1 MKNIIKLGMAALIA
15 AFLYGCTTANA
26 ADVIAPADIATV
38 SVLTSITTTTTTTN
52 LMTETTTINTTT
64 IATSSITSQLTSK
77 NNTVLTSCAAVA
89 KNDDSQEMENFE
101 TTAQEKILEKEAS
114 EENEE
119 VKEFIVFK
127 PSTHYLHMNT
137 CHWVND
143 ECYEIEDTNG
153 IECRKCSECNPEIEI
168 INEYIEP
175 TPVVA
180 ATAGIDDYSRTLLA
194 EIVWHEAGSSW
205 IDTYDKAQVAA
216 GVMNR
221 VNDSRFPDTVYAV
234 LTQQGQ
240 FTGYWPGCC
249 TPTQDCYDAV
259 DYYFNNSS
267 SFGNINSW
275 SGDGTSNHFYYQ

>member
-1 MKNIIKLGMAALIA
+1 MKNIIKLGMAALIT

-38 SVLTSITTTTTTTN
+38 SVLTSTITTTTTTN
-52 LMTETTTINTTT
+52 LITETTTINTTT
-64 IATSSITSQLTSK
+64 IAASSITSQLTSK
-77 NNTVLTSCAAVA
+77 NNTILTSCAATA

-101 TTAQEKILEKEAS
+101 TTAQEKILEEALEKT
-114 EENEE
+114 EEIE
-119 VKEFIVFK
+119 EFIVFK

-143 ECYEIEDTNG
+143 ECYKIEDTNG

-180 ATAGIDDYSRTLLA
+180 ATTGIDDYSRTLLA

-205 IDTYDKAQVAA
+205 IGTYDKAQVAA

-275 SGDGTSNHFYYQ
+275 YGDGTSNHFYYQ

>member
-1 MKNIIKLGMAALIA
+1 MKNIIKLGIAALVA

-26 ADVIAPADIATV
+26 ADVIAPADITTV
-38 SVLTSITTTTTTTN
+38 STSITTTITTTN
-52 LMTETTTINTTT
+52 LMTETTTTSATT
-64 IATSSITSQLTSK
+64 IATSSTTNQLTTE
-77 NNTVLTSCAAVA
+77 NNTTLSSCAGAE
-89 KNDDSQEMENFE
+89 KNDESQEIENSE
-101 TTAQEKILEKEAS
+101 TAAREEILE
-114 EENEE
+114 EEEGPEETEE

-143 ECYEIEDTNG
+143 ECFEIDNTDG

-168 INEYIEP
+168 INEYTEP

-180 ATAGIDDYSRTLLA
+180 NNTGIDDYSRTLLA
-194 EIVWHEAGSSW
+194 EIVWHEAGSNW
-205 IDTYDKAQVAA
+205 ISTYEKAQVAA

-221 VNDSRFPDTVYAV
+221 VNDSRFPDTVYTV
-234 LTQQGQ
+234 LTQPGQ

-249 TPTQDCYDAV
+249 IPTQDCYDAV
-259 DYYFNNSS
+259 DYYFNNSA

-275 SGDGTSNHFYYQ
+275 YGDGISNHFYYQ

>member
-1 MKNIIKLGMAALIA
+1 MKNIIKLGIAALVA

-38 SVLTSITTTTTTTN
+38 STLTSTTTTITTTN
-52 LMTETTTINTTT
+52 LMTETTITSATT
-64 IATSSITSQLTSK
+64 IATSSTTNQLTTE
-77 NNTVLTSCAAVA
+77 NNTTLSSCAGAE
-89 KNDDSQEMENFE
+89 KNDESQEIENFE
-101 TTAQEKILEKEAS
+101 TAAQEEILEEEGLEEA
-114 EENEE
+114 EE

-143 ECYEIEDTNG
+143 ECFEIDNTDG

-168 INEYIEP
+168 INEYTEP

-180 ATAGIDDYSRTLLA
+180 NNTGIDDYSRTLLA
-194 EIVWHEAGSSW
+194 EIVWHEAGSNW
-205 IDTYDKAQVAA
+205 ISTYEKAQVAA

-221 VNDSRFPDTVYAV
+221 VNDSRFPDTVYTV
-234 LTQQGQ
+234 LTQPGQ

-249 TPTQDCYDAV
+249 IPTQDCYDAV
-259 DYYFNNSS
+259 DYYFNNSA

-275 SGDGTSNHFYYQ
+275 YGDGISNHFYYQ